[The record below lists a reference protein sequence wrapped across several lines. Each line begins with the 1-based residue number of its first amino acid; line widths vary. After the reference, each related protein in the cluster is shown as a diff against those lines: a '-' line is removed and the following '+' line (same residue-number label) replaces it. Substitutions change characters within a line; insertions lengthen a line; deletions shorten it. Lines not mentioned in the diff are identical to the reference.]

1 MKRLLILALLL
12 AAAGCMPPPPNVDEL
27 RALAP
32 DTAPPDSA
40 ATVSQLRSHFELQL
54 YDPASAMFKCGTP
67 AEGLA
72 GPVWYKATDGKL
84 YAGYGVAFYLNAK
97 NRMGGY
103 VGWEAYMSF
112 FRDGQLR
119 GTFTGMEAKFRKGRK
134 WDWM

>member
-1 MKRLLILALLL
+1 MKRMIMILALVLL
-12 AAAGCMPPPPNVDEL
+12 VGCMPPPPNVDEI
-27 RALAP
+27 RALTP

-40 ATVSQLRSHFELQL
+40 AVVSQLRDHFELQL
-54 YDPASAMFKCGTP
+54 YDPARAMFKCGTP
-67 AEGLA
+67 ADGLA
-72 GPVWYKATDGKL
+72 GPIWYKAADGNI

-112 FRDGQLR
+112 FRGGQLR
-119 GTFTGMEAKFRKGRK
+119 GVFNAMQAKLRKTRK